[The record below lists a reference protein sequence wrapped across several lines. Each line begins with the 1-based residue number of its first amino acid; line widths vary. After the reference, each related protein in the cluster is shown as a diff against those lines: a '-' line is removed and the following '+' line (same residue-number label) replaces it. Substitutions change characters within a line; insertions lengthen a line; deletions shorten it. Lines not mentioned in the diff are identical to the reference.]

1 MFLFAYLKTP
11 LTMNIHSENNHKPDT
26 DSFTKQDK
34 KTGKSCS
41 VALFFFFHFIR
52 QCPGDQI
59 LIGHGVPMMQN

>member
-11 LTMNIHSENNHKPDT
+11 LTMNIHSENNPKPDT

-41 VALFFFFHFIR
+41 VALFFFFSTLSDSVLETKF
-52 QCPGDQI
+52 
-59 LIGHGVPMMQN
+59 